1 MKFHMKLLKEPFDNI
16 KNGTKTIEFRLYDE
30 KRKQIKVGDIIEF
43 SLLPDLNEKI
53 ETKVIELYRANTF
66 EELFRKFYTDENE
79 TENKLESIHSIY
91 TLEKEKKYG
100 VLGIKLELI

>member
-30 KRKQIKVGDIIEF
+30 KRKQVKVGDIIEF

-79 TENKLESIHSIY
+79 IKNKLESIHSIY
-91 TLEKEKKYG
+91 NFEKEKKYG